1 MPYELTVIPVC
12 EDLVLTSNQTDEN
25 LKEEGNR
32 LFKIKQYENAIQ
44 CYSIAIIKNSEVPKY
59 FTNRALCYIKL
70 NQWDKAYT
78 DCCRALEIDPSIEK
92 AYFFQGI
99 ALIELRNYD
108 EAINNLLKAH
118 TLIKEKKINYGDE
131 LTSQLRKAYRQKQ
144 EKQNKVR
151 QNQQTTLLSYLQKL
165 LKDNMIRQI
174 RSVKSSDD
182 YMSEDLVMKIKN
194 KHEKFATDL
203 KMIFVMNDDQ
213 LKKHELPSY
222 LCGTIGY
229 GILKNPVVTPCGLS
243 YDRKD
248 IEEHLM
254 NIGNFD
260 PVSYQPLTVDQLIPN
275 LTLKEIVEL
284 FTKENEWVN
293 NYCKTK
299 IDK

>member
-1 MPYELTVIPVC
+1 MSQFNICTYN
-12 EDLVLTSNQTDEN
+12 TSNQTDEN

-44 CYSIAIIKNSEVPKY
+44 CYSIAIIKNPEVPKY

-78 DCCRALEIDPSIEK
+78 DCCHALEIDPSIEK

-131 LTSQLRKAYRQKQ
+131 LTSQLRKVYRQKQ
-144 EKQNKVR
+144 EKQNEVR
-151 QNQQTTLLSYLQKL
+151 QNQQITLLSYLQKL
-165 LKDNMIRQI
+165 LKDDMIRQI
-174 RSVKSSDD
+174 RGVQSSDND
-182 YMSEDLVMKIKN
+182 NMNEDLVMKIKN
-194 KHEKFATDL
+194 KHEKFAIDL
-203 KMIFVMNDDQ
+203 KMIFVMNDDR
-213 LKKHELPSY
+213 LKKHELPNY

-260 PVSYQPLTVDQLIPN
+260 PVSYQPLTVNQLIPN

-284 FTKENEWVN
+284 FIKENEWVN

-299 IDK
+299 TDK